1 MDSLIIYLVSAAKF
15 LLPIT
20 IFRFP
25 FGASLTNFILDTI
38 DGDVL
43 MHFGMPFSVYAPLDK
58 LADYVT
64 YIVMFLVG
72 RKWKIGK
79 LILGLFIFRT
89 IGQLLFFTTGND
101 LFLFFFPN
109 FLEPLFLVY
118 SFLLFKHKSE
128 GKAFKSYKKYLLV
141 IWVLIIIFKMWNEYN
156 VHLGHIDL
164 SEKYLG
170 INN

>member
-1 MDSLIIYLVSAAKF
+1 MNIIVYLISIIKF
-15 LLPIT
+15 LIPLT

-25 FGASLTNFILDTI
+25 FGASLTNFILDSI
-38 DGDVL
+38 DGDIL

-58 LADYVT
+58 IADYLT

-79 LILGLFIFRT
+79 LIIALFIFRT
-89 IGQLLFFTTGND
+89 IGQFMFFATNND
-101 LFLFFFPN
+101 LFMFYFPN

-118 SFLLFKHKSE
+118 SFLLFKNKSE
-128 GKAFKSYKKYLLV
+128 VKAYKSYKKYLLI
-141 IWVLIIIFKMWNEYN
+141 IWILIVVFKMWNEHN